1 MKVFE
6 IIERLERINKCLKE
20 ERTGTA
26 KEFAAKIGISR
37 SMLFNYLDYLKSYDI
52 QIKYERKRNSFVFEE
67 DIEIEIKQPIR
78 ILKNNKLISTSGGEK
93 VFVRVQG
100 NWTGTVLS
108 LNLNQV
114 LVKSMN
120 SSKPVSAQW

>member
-20 ERTGTA
+20 KRTGTA

-78 ILKNNKLISTSGGEK
+78 VLKNNELISTSGGEK

>member
-6 IIERLERINKCLKE
+6 IIERLEKINKCLKE

-37 SMLFNYLDYLKSYDI
+37 SQLYNNLDYLKSYG
-52 QIKYERKRNSFVFEE
+52 
-67 DIEIEIKQPIR
+67 IEIKYDSSKNSHIIDGNVKIEIQQPIR
-78 ILKNNKLISTSGGEK
+78 VLKNNELISTGGGEK
-93 VFVRVQG
+93 IFARVQG

-108 LNLNQV
+108 LNLNAGF
-114 LVKSMN
+114 S
-120 SSKPVSAQW
+120 